1 MYVLFIIKLARF
13 LCLMVNDCDVSLL
26 QFMLPS
32 LQLVGDAPPPKKNNR
47 PKTTELK
54 KHQYINNQHLLL
66 STGYYQ
72 IY

>member
-32 LQLVGDAPPPKKNNR
+32 LQLVGDDPPQKKNNR